1 MARYSASG
9 SSETATEPEVGEPED
24 AAEPAPEDTPEVS
37 AEQRTYALARS
48 IVRSLLPGN
57 GRSNRC
63 DDEDDLRSRLDS
75 DGVIY
80 DPSELPA
87 ALSLLENNGD
97 GQYDA
102 GQLPGLPYKVQRP
115 DPPQPTAFDRHP
127 PRPPV
132 LTSLRAY

>member
-1 MARYSASG
+1 VS
-9 SSETATEPEVGEPED
+9 PED

-37 AEQRTYALARS
+37 AEQRTYALVRS

-57 GRSNRC
+57 G
-63 DDEDDLRSRLDS
+63 LRSRLDS

-127 PRPPV
+127 PRPLV